1 VVDRDEALAELYQHH
16 HGEAV
21 RLAWALC
28 RDASLAEELA
38 QEAFVRLYLRHR
50 TLRDPA
56 AAPAYLRRTVVNL
69 VYDQGRRSA
78 RERGS
83 RVARQ
88 AASVG
93 DPEDGLDLL
102 DAVATLPERRR
113 ACVVLRYYLDLTE
126 TETAAALGV
135 SVGTVKS
142 QTHKALAQL
151 RRHLTDVLPPV
162 AIPAVAPETPDRE
175 D

>member
-1 VVDRDEALAELYQHH
+1 MADRDEALAELYQHH

-38 QEAFVRLYLRHR
+38 QEAFVRLYLRR
-50 TLRDPA
+50 RMLRDPA

-69 VYDQGRRSA
+69 VYDHGRRA
-78 RERGS
+78 AHERGH
-83 RVARQ
+83 RADPVA
-88 AASVG
+88 APAG
-93 DPEDGLDLL
+93 DSAGGLDLL
-102 DAVATLPERRR
+102 DALATLPERRR
-113 ACVVLRYYLDLTE
+113 ACIVLRYYLDLTE

-151 RRHLTDVLPPV
+151 RRHLTDELPPV
-162 AIPAVAPETPDRE
+162 AIPTVAPETPERE